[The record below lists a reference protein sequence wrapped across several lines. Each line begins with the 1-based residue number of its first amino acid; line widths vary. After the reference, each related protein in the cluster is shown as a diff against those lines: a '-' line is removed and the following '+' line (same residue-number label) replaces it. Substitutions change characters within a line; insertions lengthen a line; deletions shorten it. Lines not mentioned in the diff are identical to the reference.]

1 MDPIEVVQVQTAN
14 QFANQQEIEADRR
27 AHEVAIDARR
37 TRADMIRLAKD
48 ILTEN
53 ARNKPAEEA
62 EITAAQITALA
73 DELINHV
80 GG

>member
-1 MDPIEVVQVQTAN
+1 METTESTQT
-14 QFANQQEIEADRR
+14 QIVFQPANQQAADADRR
-27 AHEVAIDARR
+27 AHEVAMDVRR

-80 GG
+80 GD

>member
-1 MDPIEVVQVQTAN
+1 METTENTQT
-14 QFANQQEIEADRR
+14 QIVLQSANQQAADADRR
-27 AHEVAIDARR
+27 AHEVAMDVRR

-62 EITAAQITALA
+62 EITAAQITTLA
-73 DELINHV
+73 DELNTYV
-80 GG
+80 SG

>member
-1 MDPIEVVQVQTAN
+1 MTLEVAEIPQT
-14 QFANQQEIEADRR
+14 QLTIEADRR
-27 AHEVAIDARR
+27 AHDIAMEARR

-62 EITAAQITALA
+62 EITSAQITALA
-73 DELINHV
+73 DELINYV
-80 GG
+80 GS